1 MNLQLAEMRDV
12 HVNSVA
18 QLDPTLCDSMDGSRP
33 GSSVSGIFQARIRS
47 GLPFPSPGDRL
58 DPGIKP
64 TSSLAGIFLPL
75 SHSYMTSL

>member
-1 MNLQLAEMRDV
+1 MRDV

-47 GLPFPSPGDRL
+47 GLPFPSPGDCP
-58 DPGIKP
+58 DPGMETESPVSP
-64 TSSLAGIFLPL
+64 TLAGGF
-75 SHSYMTSL
+75 